1 MGLEVNKRSRQ
12 AFLPAVACA
21 IALAGFAFA
30 TPAHADW
37 RDALKERIGETVR
50 DGRTYQDGDRELRV
64 SLDEAVR
71 RVRKRADGKVI
82 KAQTRGGVHHVKVL
96 RDDGRV
102 RTYRVDGATG
112 DIS

>member
-1 MGLEVNKRSRQ
+1 MNVVNKRSTRSP
-12 AFLPAVACA
+12 LPGIIAAVALCGLG
-21 IALAGFAFA
+21 LAA
-30 TPAHADW
+30 PAHADW
-37 RDALKERIGETVR
+37 RDALKERIAEKVR
-50 DGRTYQDGDRELRV
+50 DASVYQGGDRELRV

-82 KAQTRGGVHHVKVL
+82 RAQTRGGVHHIKVL

-102 RTYRVDGATG
+102 RTYRVDGRTG